1 LRANAEGTGAA
12 TPQDERDER
21 LRRRVRGVLRPGEEI
36 EHALVMSTRAHT
48 VAAVRRHALVVT
60 RTGAIVVCRLT
71 AFNKVEPMQRFETTA
86 AITATNVAPG
96 ECFVDV
102 AGQRYW
108 VDRAWTYALFRLASS
123 GREITECPAS

>member
-21 LRRRVRGVLRPGEEI
+21 LRRRVRSALRPGDEI

-48 VAAVRRHALVVT
+48 VATMRRHALVVT

-71 AFNKVEPMQRFETTA
+71 AFNKVEPVQRFETTA

-96 ECFVDV
+96 ACFVDV
-102 AGQRYW
+102 DGQRYW
-108 VDRAWTYALFRLASS
+108 VDRAWTYALFRLSS
-123 GREITECPAS
+123 WRHDDTGCPAS